1 MEKVTRTAVMNFW
14 KDQTINQKNS
24 YQDSSGEWEYTRMGE
39 EAAAHFGVMSDDGQ
53 TDIEQNIFDWATEF
67 KL

>member
-1 MEKVTRTAVMNFW
+1 MDKVTRIAVMNFW
-14 KDQTINQKNS
+14 RDQITNKVDT

-39 EAAAHFGVMSDDGQ
+39 EAAAHFDVMSEDGQ
-53 TDIEQNIFDWATEF
+53 TEIEQKIFDWAIEF